1 MRSVTTETGGTA
13 YSVFRDFGMEIGGK
27 TGSAET
33 VNGVNAWFVGFAPY
47 DNPEIAVVVLVE
59 KGSHGSYSA
68 YIAKDIITEYFK
80 LGEAPKENTEAT
92 PYTEQQ
98 N

>member
-1 MRSVTTETGGTA
+1 
-13 YSVFRDFGMEIGGK
+13 MELGGK

-47 DNPEIAVVVLVE
+47 DDPEIAVVTLIE
-59 KGSHGSYSA
+59 NGEHGSYCA
-68 YIAKDIITEYFK
+68 YIVRDILQEYFK
-80 LGEAPKENTEAT
+80 LGNIEEEETEAI

>member
-1 MRSVTTETGGTA
+1 
-13 YSVFRDFGMEIGGK
+13 MELGGK

-33 VNGVNAWFVGFAPY
+33 GKGVNAWFVGFAPY
-47 DNPEIAVVVLVE
+47 DNPEIAVVALIE
-59 KGSHGSYSA
+59 NGEHGSYCA
-68 YIAKDIITEYFK
+68 HIAKDIIQEYFK
-80 LGEAPKENTEAT
+80 LGEVLEEDTEAV